1 MEGFYLQLEEGS
13 FSYPFRQCGGN
24 LRAVFQGSHIDP
36 RGSSAQSLSLCSLL
50 GVESN
55 EAELVRTKD
64 DSQKDQPGPD
74 PGAPLPEPV
83 LRHVDLAAGGLSLV
97 PDFASHQL

>member
-1 MEGFYLQLEEGS
+1 MLTGHHPLYGTIFCPGS
-13 FSYPFRQCGGN
+13 FALLLAALQ
-24 LRAVFQGSHIDP
+24 
-36 RGSSAQSLSLCSLL
+36 AQSLSLCSLL

-83 LRHVDLAAGGLSLV
+83 LRRVDLAAGGLSLV